1 MVFKKF
7 LSKTIVK
14 IGLLS
19 LIQIIFIITIFGIL
33 TYIQSQQTMLGNT
46 INIAGKNR
54 FLTLNVL
61 YEISEFLSKSSSAL
75 TGAENYSTSRI
86 SNAEQQL
93 ASNIMVLKDG
103 GITSAVQVKPL
114 PSDFLDSW
122 NKVNSHWTDFQSM
135 LSEQIYDKF
144 AIENITINTAMN
156 QTVGTHLDN
165 SLKQELISK
174 AFNLVKSSDVLVTQI
189 GQKVE
194 SNWDELIKLQIIFG
208 VLIVI
213 LILFILFIFRRLL
226 KPITLLTRAT
236 SEIKKGNLEVSVDYN
251 SGNELSTLT
260 ESFNSMVSAIK
271 RDVEKQSIMTDQLT
285 QLNVQLKDNDRAK
298 NEFISMISHEL
309 RRPLVPIKG
318 YTELL
323 LSPQKIGEL
332 NEKQAKA
339 VQIIYR
345 NEKKLESL
353 VENMLDIYK
362 FDMGIIN
369 LNKKEIPILHLF
381 NNVIND
387 LRTGIEEN
395 GATIITEINTTT
407 VKKVVC
413 DEKRIEQV
421 LSNLIKNSLDFIPN
435 NSGKIIL
442 KVEELKDAD
451 NMQVLGKSQLVF
463 SVEDNGPGIPAN
475 KMDKL
480 FHKFY
485 QIDTAL
491 SRKYGGT
498 GLGLAICRDII
509 EAHGG
514 KIWIDKEYNQGAAF
528 RFTIPF

>member
-93 ASNIMVLKDG
+93 AFNIMVLKDG
-103 GITSAVQVKPL
+103 GITSAVQLKPL

-174 AFNLVKSSDVLVTQI
+174 AFNLVNSSDVLVTQI

-194 SNWDELIKLQIIFG
+194 SNWDELIILQIIFG

-226 KPITLLTRAT
+226 KPINLLTRAT

-251 SGNELSTLT
+251 SGNELSELT
-260 ESFNSMVSAIK
+260 ESFNSMVSTIK

-345 NEKKLESL
+345 NEK
-353 VENMLDIYK
+353 NW
-362 FDMGIIN
+362 
-369 LNKKEIPILHLF
+369 
-381 NNVIND
+381 
-387 LRTGIEEN
+387 
-395 GATIITEINTTT
+395 
-407 VKKVVC
+407 
-413 DEKRIEQV
+413 
-421 LSNLIKNSLDFIPN
+421 
-435 NSGKIIL
+435 
-442 KVEELKDAD
+442 
-451 NMQVLGKSQLVF
+451 
-463 SVEDNGPGIPAN
+463 
-475 KMDKL
+475 
-480 FHKFY
+480 
-485 QIDTAL
+485 
-491 SRKYGGT
+491 SR
-498 GLGLAICRDII
+498 
-509 EAHGG
+509 
-514 KIWIDKEYNQGAAF
+514 
-528 RFTIPF
+528 